1 MDGFEV
7 YKTYLAI
14 KLHFTR
20 DNYNFDQY
28 NGGTRAT
35 NDSFNRRNDRF
46 FFHRIAK
53 KYKTDIVDFIVSGF
67 VIDSNT
73 WVGDLSTSTAEQKYL
88 QYVKRR
94 DGFSYYFK
102 LDMMHLLKKAD
113 GNFNKIFKCY
123 TKIIEPVSLDEAYL
137 DVTSSHYCEGN
148 ANEMA
153 HQIRNKIFNDL
164 KITASAGIASNKFL
178 AKLASEWRK
187 PNGQFSITDEMTK
200 EFIRKL
206 PIRKIIG
213 VGEKT
218 EKECSGLNSG
228 QIILLEN
235 LRFYK
240 EETNADESFAKKLS
254 NLAEIYVNDAY
265 GTTHREH
272 ASTATM
278 AKFFVLKCP
287 GILLENEITS
297 LKKLMDN
304 PSGPVTAIIGG
315 AKVSSKISVIANML
329 DVVDNLIIGGGM
341 AYTFIKNNGGAIGDS
356 IFEKDKL
363 NDCSEIISLAE
374 QKNVN
379 VFLPE
384 DVVASN
390 EFSNEGLKKAVNIY
404 NIPKGWQGLDIG
416 PLTISKFEKIVTESK
431 TILWNGPMGVFEMPA
446 FEQGTL
452 AIAKSVAKATSNG
465 AFSLIGGGDSVAAIK
480 KFNLQNE
487 VSFISTGGGAMLESL
502 EGKIL
507 PGIKALN

>member
-1 MDGFEV
+1 MKSINQIDFSE
-7 YKTYLAI
+7 
-14 KLHFTR
+14 
-20 DNYNFDQY
+20 
-28 NGGTRAT
+28 
-35 NDSFNRRNDRF
+35 
-46 FFHRIAK
+46 K
-53 KYKTDIVDFIVSGF
+53 KAFVRVDFNVPFDDAGRISDNSRIVAALPTIKHILSSGGSC
-67 VIDSNT
+67 ILASHLGRPKGKT
-73 WVGDLSTSTAEQKYL
+73 KDLSLSKLVPELEKLLSTKVL
-88 QYVKRR
+88 
-94 DGFSYYFK
+94 FS
-102 LDMMHLLKKAD
+102 DD
-113 GNFNKIFKCY
+113 CI
-123 TKIIEPVSLDEAYL
+123 
-137 DVTSSHYCEGN
+137 
-148 ANEMA
+148 
-153 HQIRNKIFNDL
+153 
-164 KITASAGIASNKFL
+164 
-178 AKLASEWRK
+178 
-187 PNGQFSITDEMTK
+187 
-200 EFIRKL
+200 
-206 PIRKIIG
+206 
-213 VGEKT
+213 GEKT
-218 EKECSGLNSG
+218 ESQCSRLKPGEV
-228 QIILLEN
+228 ILLEN

-278 AKFFVLKCP
+278 AKFFDLKSP
-287 GILLENEITS
+287 GILLENEIAS

-363 NDCSEIISLAE
+363 NDCSKIIYLAE

-480 KFNLQNE
+480 KFSLQDE

-507 PGIKALN
+507 PGIKVLN

>member
-1 MDGFEV
+1 MKSINQIDFSE
-7 YKTYLAI
+7 
-14 KLHFTR
+14 
-20 DNYNFDQY
+20 
-28 NGGTRAT
+28 
-35 NDSFNRRNDRF
+35 
-46 FFHRIAK
+46 K
-53 KYKTDIVDFIVSGF
+53 KAFVRVDFNVPFDDAGRISDNSRIVAALPTIKHILSSGGSC
-67 VIDSNT
+67 ILASHLGRPKGKT
-73 WVGDLSTSTAEQKYL
+73 KDLSLSKLVPELEKLLSTKVL
-88 QYVKRR
+88 
-94 DGFSYYFK
+94 FS
-102 LDMMHLLKKAD
+102 DD
-113 GNFNKIFKCY
+113 CI
-123 TKIIEPVSLDEAYL
+123 
-137 DVTSSHYCEGN
+137 
-148 ANEMA
+148 
-153 HQIRNKIFNDL
+153 
-164 KITASAGIASNKFL
+164 
-178 AKLASEWRK
+178 
-187 PNGQFSITDEMTK
+187 
-200 EFIRKL
+200 
-206 PIRKIIG
+206 
-213 VGEKT
+213 GEKT
-218 EKECSGLNSG
+218 ESQCSRLKPGEV
-228 QIILLEN
+228 ILLEN

-272 ASTATM
+272 ASTSTM
-278 AKFFVLKCP
+278 AKFFDLKSP
-287 GILLENEITS
+287 GILLENEIAS

-363 NDCSEIISLAE
+363 NDCSKIISLAE

-416 PLTISKFEKIVTESK
+416 PLTISKFERIVTESK
-431 TILWNGPMGVFEMPA
+431 TILWNGPMGVFEMPS

-480 KFNLQNE
+480 KFNLQDE

-507 PGIKALN
+507 PGIKVLN

>member
-1 MDGFEV
+1 MNSINQIDFSE
-7 YKTYLAI
+7 
-14 KLHFTR
+14 
-20 DNYNFDQY
+20 
-28 NGGTRAT
+28 
-35 NDSFNRRNDRF
+35 
-46 FFHRIAK
+46 K
-53 KYKTDIVDFIVSGF
+53 KAFVRVDFNVPFDDAGRISDNSRIVAALPTIKYILSSGGSC
-67 VIDSNT
+67 ILASHLGRPKGKT
-73 WVGDLSTSTAEQKYL
+73 KDLSLSKLVPELEKLLSTKVL
-88 QYVKRR
+88 
-94 DGFSYYFK
+94 FS
-102 LDMMHLLKKAD
+102 DD
-113 GNFNKIFKCY
+113 CI
-123 TKIIEPVSLDEAYL
+123 
-137 DVTSSHYCEGN
+137 
-148 ANEMA
+148 
-153 HQIRNKIFNDL
+153 
-164 KITASAGIASNKFL
+164 
-178 AKLASEWRK
+178 
-187 PNGQFSITDEMTK
+187 
-200 EFIRKL
+200 
-206 PIRKIIG
+206 
-213 VGEKT
+213 GEKT
-218 EKECSGLNSG
+218 ESQCSRLKPGEV
-228 QIILLEN
+228 ILLEN

-272 ASTATM
+272 ASTSTM
-278 AKFFVLKCP
+278 AKFFDLKSP
-287 GILLENEITS
+287 GILLENEIAS

-341 AYTFIKNNGGAIGDS
+341 AYTFIKNYGGAIGDS

-431 TILWNGPMGVFEMPA
+431 TILWNGPMGVFEMPS

-480 KFNLQNE
+480 KFNLQDE

-507 PGIKALN
+507 PGIKVLN

>member
-1 MDGFEV
+1 MKSINQIDFSE
-7 YKTYLAI
+7 
-14 KLHFTR
+14 
-20 DNYNFDQY
+20 
-28 NGGTRAT
+28 
-35 NDSFNRRNDRF
+35 
-46 FFHRIAK
+46 K
-53 KYKTDIVDFIVSGF
+53 KAFVRVDFNVPFDDAGRISDNSRIVAALPTIKHILSSGGSC
-67 VIDSNT
+67 ILASHLGRPKGKT
-73 WVGDLSTSTAEQKYL
+73 KDLSLSKLVPELEKLLSTKVL
-88 QYVKRR
+88 
-94 DGFSYYFK
+94 FS
-102 LDMMHLLKKAD
+102 
-113 GNFNKIFKCY
+113 
-123 TKIIEPVSLDEAYL
+123 
-137 DVTSSHYCEGN
+137 
-148 ANEMA
+148 
-153 HQIRNKIFNDL
+153 NDC
-164 KITASAGIASNKFL
+164 I
-178 AKLASEWRK
+178 
-187 PNGQFSITDEMTK
+187 
-200 EFIRKL
+200 
-206 PIRKIIG
+206 
-213 VGEKT
+213 GEKT
-218 EKECSGLNSG
+218 ESQCSRLKPGEV
-228 QIILLEN
+228 ILLEN

-272 ASTATM
+272 ASTAIM
-278 AKFFVLKCP
+278 AKFFDLKSP
-287 GILLENEITS
+287 GILLENEIAS

-304 PSGPVTAIIGG
+304 PTGPVTAIIGG

-416 PLTISKFEKIVTESK
+416 PLTISKFKKIVTESK
-431 TILWNGPMGVFEMPA
+431 TILWNGPMGVFEMPS

-480 KFNLQNE
+480 KFNLQDE

-507 PGIKALN
+507 PGIKVLN

>member
-1 MDGFEV
+1 MKSINQIDFLE
-7 YKTYLAI
+7 
-14 KLHFTR
+14 
-20 DNYNFDQY
+20 
-28 NGGTRAT
+28 
-35 NDSFNRRNDRF
+35 
-46 FFHRIAK
+46 K
-53 KYKTDIVDFIVSGF
+53 KAFVRVDFNVPFDDAGRISDNSRIVAALPTIKYVLSSGGSC
-67 VIDSNT
+67 ILASHLGRPEGKT
-73 WVGDLSTSTAEQKYL
+73 KDLSLSKLVPEIEKLLSTKVL
-88 QYVKRR
+88 
-94 DGFSYYFK
+94 FS
-102 LDMMHLLKKAD
+102 DDCIGKKTESQ
-113 GNFNKIFKCY
+113 C
-123 TKIIEPVSLDEAYL
+123 S
-137 DVTSSHYCEGN
+137 
-148 ANEMA
+148 
-153 HQIRNKIFNDL
+153 DL
-164 KITASAGIASNKFL
+164 K
-178 AKLASEWRK
+178 
-187 PNGQFSITDEMTK
+187 P
-200 EFIRKL
+200 
-206 PIRKIIG
+206 
-213 VGEKT
+213 GEV
-218 EKECSGLNSG
+218 
-228 QIILLEN
+228 ILLEN
-235 LRFYK
+235 LRFYE

-278 AKFFVLKCP
+278 AKFFDIKCP

-304 PSGPVTAIIGG
+304 PTGPVTAIIGG

-363 NDCSEIISLAE
+363 NDCSKIMSLAA

-390 EFSNEGLKKAVNIY
+390 EFSNEGLKKAINIY
-404 NIPKGWQGLDIG
+404 NITKGWQGLDIG

-446 FEQGTL
+446 FQRGTL
-452 AIAKSVAKATSNG
+452 AIAKSVAKATSSG

-480 KFNLQNE
+480 KFNLQDE

-502 EGKIL
+502 EGKTL

>member
-1 MDGFEV
+1 MKSINQIDFSQKKAFVRVDFNVPFDDSGQISDNSRIV
-7 YKTYLAI
+7 AALPTI
-14 KLHFTR
+14 KHILS
-20 DNYNFDQY
+20 
-28 NGGTRAT
+28 NGGSCILASHLGRPKGK
-35 NDSFNRRNDRF
+35 
-46 FFHRIAK
+46 IK
-53 KYKTDIVDFIVSGF
+53 
-67 VIDSNT
+67 
-73 WVGDLSTSTAEQKYL
+73 DLSLSKLVPELEKLLSTKVL
-88 QYVKRR
+88 
-94 DGFSYYFK
+94 FS
-102 LDMMHLLKKAD
+102 DD
-113 GNFNKIFKCY
+113 CI
-123 TKIIEPVSLDEAYL
+123 
-137 DVTSSHYCEGN
+137 
-148 ANEMA
+148 
-153 HQIRNKIFNDL
+153 
-164 KITASAGIASNKFL
+164 
-178 AKLASEWRK
+178 
-187 PNGQFSITDEMTK
+187 
-200 EFIRKL
+200 
-206 PIRKIIG
+206 
-213 VGEKT
+213 GEKT
-218 EKECSGLNSG
+218 EGQCSDLKPGEV
-228 QIILLEN
+228 ILLEN

-240 EETNADESFAKKLS
+240 EEINADESFAKKLS

-272 ASTATM
+272 ASTVTM
-278 AKFFVLKCP
+278 AKFFDLKSP

-341 AYTFIKNNGGAIGDS
+341 AYTFIKNNGGTIGDS
-356 IFEKDKL
+356 IFEKDNL

-431 TILWNGPMGVFEMPA
+431 TILWNGPMGVFELPA

-452 AIAKSVAKATSNG
+452 AIAKSVAKATSSG

-480 KFNLQNE
+480 KFDLQDE

-507 PGIKALN
+507 PGIKALD

>member
-1 MDGFEV
+1 MKSINQIDFSE
-7 YKTYLAI
+7 
-14 KLHFTR
+14 
-20 DNYNFDQY
+20 
-28 NGGTRAT
+28 
-35 NDSFNRRNDRF
+35 
-46 FFHRIAK
+46 K
-53 KYKTDIVDFIVSGF
+53 KAFVRVDFNVPFDDAGQISDNSRIVAALPTIKYILSSGGSC
-67 VIDSNT
+67 ILASHLGRPKGKT
-73 WVGDLSTSTAEQKYL
+73 KDLSLSKLVPEIEKLLNTKVL
-88 QYVKRR
+88 
-94 DGFSYYFK
+94 FS
-102 LDMMHLLKKAD
+102 DD
-113 GNFNKIFKCY
+113 CI
-123 TKIIEPVSLDEAYL
+123 
-137 DVTSSHYCEGN
+137 
-148 ANEMA
+148 
-153 HQIRNKIFNDL
+153 
-164 KITASAGIASNKFL
+164 
-178 AKLASEWRK
+178 
-187 PNGQFSITDEMTK
+187 
-200 EFIRKL
+200 
-206 PIRKIIG
+206 
-213 VGEKT
+213 GEKT
-218 EKECSGLNSG
+218 ERQCSDLKPGEV
-228 QIILLEN
+228 ILLEN
-235 LRFYK
+235 LRFYE
-240 EETNADESFAKKLS
+240 EETNADESFAQKLS

-278 AKFFVLKCP
+278 AKFFDIKSP

-304 PSGPVTAIIGG
+304 PTGPVTAIIGG

-431 TILWNGPMGVFEMPA
+431 TILWNGPMGVFEMPS
-446 FEQGTL
+446 FEHGTL
-452 AIAKSVAKATSNG
+452 IIAKSVAKATING

-480 KFNLQNE
+480 KFNLQDE

-507 PGIKALN
+507 PGIKVLN

>member
-1 MDGFEV
+1 MKSINQIDFSE
-7 YKTYLAI
+7 
-14 KLHFTR
+14 
-20 DNYNFDQY
+20 
-28 NGGTRAT
+28 
-35 NDSFNRRNDRF
+35 
-46 FFHRIAK
+46 K
-53 KYKTDIVDFIVSGF
+53 KAFVRVDFNVPFDDAGRISDNSRIVAALPTIKHILSSGGSC
-67 VIDSNT
+67 ILASHLGRPKGKT
-73 WVGDLSTSTAEQKYL
+73 KDLSLSKLVPELEKLLSTKVL
-88 QYVKRR
+88 
-94 DGFSYYFK
+94 FS
-102 LDMMHLLKKAD
+102 DD
-113 GNFNKIFKCY
+113 CI
-123 TKIIEPVSLDEAYL
+123 
-137 DVTSSHYCEGN
+137 
-148 ANEMA
+148 
-153 HQIRNKIFNDL
+153 
-164 KITASAGIASNKFL
+164 
-178 AKLASEWRK
+178 
-187 PNGQFSITDEMTK
+187 
-200 EFIRKL
+200 
-206 PIRKIIG
+206 
-213 VGEKT
+213 GEKT
-218 EKECSGLNSG
+218 ESQCSRLKPGEV
-228 QIILLEN
+228 ILLEN

-278 AKFFVLKCP
+278 AKFFDLKSP
-287 GILLENEITS
+287 GILLENEIAS

-363 NDCSEIISLAE
+363 NDCSKIISLAE

-431 TILWNGPMGVFEMPA
+431 TILWNGPMGVFEMPS

-480 KFNLQNE
+480 KFNLQDE

-507 PGIKALN
+507 PGIKVLN

>member
-1 MDGFEV
+1 MKSINQIDFSE
-7 YKTYLAI
+7 
-14 KLHFTR
+14 
-20 DNYNFDQY
+20 
-28 NGGTRAT
+28 
-35 NDSFNRRNDRF
+35 
-46 FFHRIAK
+46 K
-53 KYKTDIVDFIVSGF
+53 KAFVRVDFNVPFDDAGRISDNSRIVAALPTIKHILSSGGSC
-67 VIDSNT
+67 ILASHLGRPKGKT
-73 WVGDLSTSTAEQKYL
+73 KDLSLSKLVPELEKLLSTKVL
-88 QYVKRR
+88 
-94 DGFSYYFK
+94 FS
-102 LDMMHLLKKAD
+102 DD
-113 GNFNKIFKCY
+113 CI
-123 TKIIEPVSLDEAYL
+123 
-137 DVTSSHYCEGN
+137 
-148 ANEMA
+148 
-153 HQIRNKIFNDL
+153 
-164 KITASAGIASNKFL
+164 
-178 AKLASEWRK
+178 
-187 PNGQFSITDEMTK
+187 
-200 EFIRKL
+200 
-206 PIRKIIG
+206 
-213 VGEKT
+213 GEKT
-218 EKECSGLNSG
+218 ESQCSRLKPGEV
-228 QIILLEN
+228 ILLEN

-272 ASTATM
+272 ASTSTM
-278 AKFFVLKCP
+278 AKFFDLKSP
-287 GILLENEITS
+287 GILLENEIAS

-304 PSGPVTAIIGG
+304 PTGPVTAIIGG

-446 FEQGTL
+446 YEKGTL
-452 AIAKSVAKATSNG
+452 AIAKSVAKATRSG

-480 KFNLQNE
+480 KFNLQDE

-507 PGIKALN
+507 PGIKVLN